1 MMMPPRICCEF
12 NFSCKKTLFAI
23 TINNIDI
30 NVTNVVKVVEI
41 LASLGTFK
49 KLLFSKIKLI
59 LENMA
64 RAIANINF
72 QLNSN
77 LTIESR
83 LNKFPDIKF
92 LSPNNTIEKAVLK
105 Q

>member
-1 MMMPPRICCEF
+1 M
-12 NFSCKKTLFAI
+12 LFAI
-23 TINNIDI
+23 TINKIDI
-30 NVTNVVKVVEI
+30 KVTNVVKVVEI

-64 RAIANINF
+64 SAMANINF
-72 QLNSN
+72 QLNNN
-77 LTIESR
+77 LIIESR
-83 LNKFPDIKF
+83 LNKLPEIKF

>member
-1 MMMPPRICCEF
+1 MMPPKICCAF

-30 NVTNVVKVVEI
+30 KVTNVVKVVEI
-41 LASLGTFK
+41 LANLGTFK
-49 KLLFSKIKLI
+49 KLLLSKIKLI

-72 QLNSN
+72 QLNNS
-77 LTIESR
+77 LPIESR
-83 LNKFPDIKF
+83 LNKFPEIKF
-92 LSPNNTIEKAVLK
+92 LSPNNTIETAVLK